1 MSRSQSI
8 TLRPFRSADT
18 EFFASMASDE
28 RVARFIGHGEPWDRQ
43 TINACVKQSLQHE
56 PLDTVGG
63 SRWFLATEANAAVG
77 LVFCTRQE
85 SCVEVGYW
93 VSPDQWG
100 RGVGGAVLDSTL
112 ISIPKIYG
120 ITKFS
125 ARVAPANT
133 ASTRLLTSRGFRL
146 EKRDDMLEYYTLE

>member
-1 MSRSQSI
+1 MLRLQSI

-28 RVARFIGHGEPWDRQ
+28 RVTRFIGHGRPWDRQ
-43 TINACVKQSLQHE
+43 TINACVQESLHPE
-56 PLDTVGG
+56 PLHTVGA
-63 SRWFLATEANAAVG
+63 SRWFLATEANTEVG

-85 SCVEVGYW
+85 TCVEVGYW

-100 RGVGGAVLDSTL
+100 RGVGGAMLDRTL

-125 ARVAPANT
+125 ARVAPDNT
-133 ASTRLLTSRGFRL
+133 VSARLLTSRGFRL
-146 EKRDDMLEYYTLE
+146 EKRDDKLEYYILD